1 MQNIILPNHLAVII
15 DGNRRWAKK
24 HGKQLWEGHRYGI
37 ENLEKF
43 LNWCFDLNLHQV
55 SVYVLSTENLN
66 RSKRE
71 VEELFRLAKEAFKR
85 YEKEGS
91 FLDKYEIKV
100 KFAGDFKKL
109 PKDLVEIINKVMKR
123 TAKYQ
128 KKVLNILIAYGG
140 RFEITQA
147 MKKIAKKILE
157 SGRIEIT
164 EKDIE
169 KNLLVNEP
177 VDLVIRTGGYN
188 RLSNLM
194 IWQTAY
200 AELYI
205 TKTLWPDFS
214 KKEFMKAIKWYSSIK
229 RNFGR

>member
-24 HGKQLWEGHRYGI
+24 HGKQPWEGHRYGV

-147 MKKIAKKILE
+147 MKKIAKKVLE

-200 AELYI
+200 AELYT

-214 KKEFMKAIKWYSSIK
+214 KKELMKAIKWYSSIK